1 MQIVAYL
8 DVASKHLA
16 IKSSLVAYLFVVY
29 HNNNFKDQIFLRR
42 CRKWFF
48 DDFSQSR
55 CGKTNK
61 KYETLSAKSLWTSFA
76 SFRLLLLFAPKN
88 NFWNVRFLIKLQ
100 PLQLSNF
107 KDSLSQTYW
116 AHRPKNIF
124 LSLSHSLSLTISHGP
139 TPSLTLTHRV
149 DLFLILFVV
158 CEKGHDDVFLVSSS
172 LPRSL
177 IIFVFASI
185 CSSQLS
191 SSFSSVSVSFSVSL
205 FLAHGQSCPYI
216 LSLSFFFKLMSYS
229 KYNTTP
235 SYLRYRGS
243 TLF

>member
-124 LSLSHSLSLTISHGP
+124 LSLHLSLSLSLTYPLPLLHSHTESISF
-139 TPSLTLTHRV
+139 SFCL
-149 DLFLILFVV
+149 LFVR
-158 CEKGHDDVFLVSSS
+158 KDTTM
-172 LPRSL
+172 
-177 IIFVFASI
+177 
-185 CSSQLS
+185 
-191 SSFSSVSVSFSVSL
+191 SFSSVLRSHV
-205 FLAHGQSCPYI
+205 
-216 LSLSFFFKLMSYS
+216 LSLSSFLHQSVRRNCHPLSLLSLSRFLFLCFLHTV
-229 KYNTTP
+229 NPALTF
-235 SYLRYRGS
+235 YLFLS
-243 TLF
+243 FSN

>member
-124 LSLSHSLSLTISHGP
+124 LSLSPSLSLSLSRTHSLSYTHTQSRSLSHFVCCLWERTRRCLSRQFFAP
-139 TPSLTLTHRV
+139 TFSHYLRFCINLFVATV
-149 DLFLILFVV
+149 ILFLFCL
-158 CEKGHDDVFLVSSS
+158 CLVF
-172 LPRSL
+172 
-177 IIFVFASI
+177 
-185 CSSQLS
+185 C
-191 SSFSSVSVSFSVSL
+191 FSVSCTR
-205 FLAHGQSCPYI
+205 SI
-216 LSLSFFFKLMSYS
+216 LPLHSISFF
-229 KYNTTP
+229 
-235 SYLRYRGS
+235 
-243 TLF
+243 LFQTNVI